1 VPAMFKCILIA
12 CFVATAAGAAAVEF
26 QDSAGECTME
36 KAGSAI
42 ESDCELKVKG
52 VDVASEI
59 TTMKGQIQDLFTK
72 HTNLNDAITTVQE
85 NVHDLSG
92 TDSTNKFYTKLATK
106 IDNCNNCFSWDFAIG
121 NEAQG
126 SYNHGWGSTFVEVEA
141 WGGHQ
146 GGGVMGCYFHGKYSL
161 NAYQDLKVVGPDHN
175 GASDSASVT
184 EHNWGYSSASG
195 CGQFIVERPGQD
207 QSLDEDAD
215 GCGASTAAPDGT
227 TRNCD
232 AGVRSQHGWH
242 SNIIRVKKTAG
253 GDVHGGPFFVKVTV
267 FNHGRGIYNVKVSD
281 SKAC

>member
-1 VPAMFKCILIA
+1 
-12 CFVATAAGAAAVEF
+12 VATRVVVSWAAISV
-26 QDSAGECTME
+26 
-36 KAGSAI
+36 
-42 ESDCELKVKG
+42 
-52 VDVASEI
+52 
-59 TTMKGQIQDLFTK
+59 
-72 HTNLNDAITTVQE
+72 
-85 NVHDLSG
+85 
-92 TDSTNKFYTKLATK
+92 
-106 IDNCNNCFSWDFAIG
+106 
-121 NEAQG
+121 
-126 SYNHGWGSTFVEVEA
+126 STFNNISSASAQTQHNQFVCV
-141 WGGHQ
+141 
-146 GGGVMGCYFHGKYSL
+146 VSVDGKYSL

-175 GASDSASVT
+175 GASNSASVT

-195 CGQFIVERPGQD
+195 CGQFVVERPGQD

-215 GCGASTAAPDGT
+215 GCGASTAAPVGT